1 MRDIRTSSLLFWL
14 GMALIAAGNLA
25 GSAAAGWKMRFS
37 PTPLHLALAGSGGIL
52 FVVSV
57 YLVRAEGKRREQ
69 RAKDFQNDLKAIADD
84 LTMSDPEDRL
94 EDLLVL
100 YDEDERK
107 DILNRLERMPKGRRT
122 LRVALDQ
129 VEAGSA

>member
-1 MRDIRTSSLLFWL
+1 
-14 GMALIAAGNLA
+14 
-25 GSAAAGWKMRFS
+25 
-37 PTPLHLALAGSGGIL
+37 
-52 FVVSV
+52 
-57 YLVRAEGKRREQ
+57 
-69 RAKDFQNDLKAIADD
+69 
-84 LTMSDPEDRL
+84 MSDPEDRL